1 MYLRKQEDEMRK
13 MMAAEKAAAAA
24 RGEAI
29 DETSEATSEDEDG
42 EDKSEDAAAAEAAVA
57 AAAAASSAGTES
69 LAHQV
74 AAAAAAAAAAPA
86 LMAMGLELGDLLQE
100 EGDEGKV
107 EAAAPAAYEEVRMRP
122 KKEGGVGARKQV
134 RRDLPNFHI
143 CWLFYL
149 GKLQQHN
156 RPLRD
161 PELDR
166 LSDWE
171 GACADHRGDL
181 SGNEADADDT
191 SIDSRTSSRIMGES
205 VDSLGHM

>member
-1 MYLRKQEDEMRK
+1 
-13 MMAAEKAAAAA
+13 MAAEKAAAAA

-74 AAAAAAAAAAPA
+74 AAAAAAPA

-107 EAAAPAAYEEVRMRP
+107 EAAAPATHEEVRMRP

-134 RRDLPNFHI
+134 RRDLTTFHI

>member
-1 MYLRKQEDEMRK
+1 
-13 MMAAEKAAAAA
+13 MAAEKAAAAA

-107 EAAAPAAYEEVRMRP
+107 EAAAPATHEEVRMRP

-143 CWLFYL
+143 RVFFQV
-149 GKLQQHN
+149 GKFHVPQQHN

-171 GACADHRGDL
+171 GGACADHRGDL